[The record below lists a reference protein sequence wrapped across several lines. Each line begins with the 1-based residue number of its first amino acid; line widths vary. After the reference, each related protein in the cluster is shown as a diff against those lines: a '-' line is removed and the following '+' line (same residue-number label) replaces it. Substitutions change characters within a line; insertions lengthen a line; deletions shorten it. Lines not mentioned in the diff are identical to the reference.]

1 MTNKNY
7 YTSSNYATIN
17 PIPTRDE
24 FHKYTSNLISISDFE
39 TDHSNGIQVEK
50 VLSSINWTKKLSRK
64 ENK

>member
-50 VLSSINWTKKLSRK
+50 VLSSINWAKKLSRK